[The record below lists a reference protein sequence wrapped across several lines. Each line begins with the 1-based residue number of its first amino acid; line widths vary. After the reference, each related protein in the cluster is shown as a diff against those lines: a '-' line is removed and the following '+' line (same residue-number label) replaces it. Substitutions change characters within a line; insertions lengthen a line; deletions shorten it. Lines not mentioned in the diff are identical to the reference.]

1 MREEEARKDK
11 EIREQINNAMSM
23 EKVIYGNFY
32 KRCAQFSSEV
42 RSGLE
47 KLFDRDF
54 DSIEGSNL

>member
-1 MREEEARKDK
+1 MREEEAKKDK

-42 RSGLE
+42 KSGLD

-54 DSIEGSNL
+54 DNI